1 MKFLDDAES
10 TAVDDLW
17 YCLMEGYIKPEEMLV
32 PEDAEKVEDARKVIQ
47 EFFDTAIS
55 KNLIEIV

>member
-17 YCLMEGYIKPEEMLV
+17 YCLVEGYIKPEEMLV
-32 PEDAEKVEDARKVIQ
+32 PEDAEKVENAQKVIQ
-47 EFFDTAIS
+47 KFFSASI
-55 KNLIEIV
+55 KKGLIEII